1 MISTFKGFIWKEVWF
16 LLELCRFLKTRN
28 RELRS
33 LLPVCEM
40 RNCESENDSCPSFF
54 VFPFWFQFQ
63 IHCCWKLL
71 RNLNHCS
78 LKTVMI
84 TGLQS
89 CAEKRNCFA
98 KHQPGVAGCG
108 WLQQKLSLNLAPF
121 LLLNPVVPIQ
131 SKDSVIANKLGICNR
146 GRKENSSLSL
156 FLFADSPDQFPF
168 FPNNDAPQT
177 ADRWRGGG
185 RQLRR
190 PASIKIT
197 LAVDEIYRLAQK
209 LRWQVARLIAWVL
222 RRLSFWRINMHA
234 MWKFCIIL
242 YMFTYWQ
249 LLCRYRVNGG
259 HSCFPFS
266 FSCTQKLW
274 LLHAIKSAWL
284 NEISLQQWSQN
295 LPSWGAC
302 SFISP
307 GNFQIYWDTCSLVNP
322 AANLEGVNCFW
333 AWVVLAYPTTDR
345 DRTELSKKVCPR
357 LRDRATAPAGGITQH
372 RTNCFGE
379 LCRFPLSLSPSP
391 SLAF

>member
-71 RNLNHCS
+71 RNQNHCS
-78 LKTVMI
+78 LKTVMV
-84 TGLQS
+84 TGL
-89 CAEKRNCFA
+89 
-98 KHQPGVAGCG
+98 
-108 WLQQKLSLNLAPF
+108 
-121 LLLNPVVPIQ
+121 VPIQ

-168 FPNNDAPQT
+168 FPNNDEPQT

-209 LRWQVARLIAWVL
+209 LRWQVARLIAW
-222 RRLSFWRINMHA
+222 M
-234 MWKFCIIL
+234 
-242 YMFTYWQ
+242 
-249 LLCRYRVNGG
+249 
-259 HSCFPFS
+259 
-266 FSCTQKLW
+266 
-274 LLHAIKSAWL
+274 
-284 NEISLQQWSQN
+284 
-295 LPSWGAC
+295 
-302 SFISP
+302 
-307 GNFQIYWDTCSLVNP
+307 
-322 AANLEGVNCFW
+322 
-333 AWVVLAYPTTDR
+333 
-345 DRTELSKKVCPR
+345 
-357 LRDRATAPAGGITQH
+357 
-372 RTNCFGE
+372 
-379 LCRFPLSLSPSP
+379 
-391 SLAF
+391 